1 LHACGKDQLKNFLA
15 FFLWGLCIYGYQGSI
30 LFLFLFSENCAN
42 APALHGEIFEGKKK
56 RKKEKKLEN

>member
-1 LHACGKDQLKNFLA
+1 MTDFACMCKRPIEILSPL
-15 FFLWGLCIYGYQGSI
+15 FLWGLCIYGYQGSI

-56 RKKEKKLEN
+56 EKKRKN